1 MTKIT
6 HIRIKDF
13 GEVVGHYEA
22 GNRLWPRWD
31 SSFEDTVQF
40 EGETEVDFI
49 NAVNEANSR
58 LDYKH
63 GKDSRFYPIPIVDEM
78 KSAGANYG
86 DVILD
91 EYHVED
97 EAKVIY

>member
-1 MTKIT
+1 MKQEIDCGLGGTAPLK
-6 HIRIKDF
+6 
-13 GEVVGHYEA
+13 
-22 GNRLWPRWD
+22 
-31 SSFEDTVQF
+31 DTVQF

-49 NAVNEANSR
+49 NANEANSR

-86 DVILD
+86 DVIED